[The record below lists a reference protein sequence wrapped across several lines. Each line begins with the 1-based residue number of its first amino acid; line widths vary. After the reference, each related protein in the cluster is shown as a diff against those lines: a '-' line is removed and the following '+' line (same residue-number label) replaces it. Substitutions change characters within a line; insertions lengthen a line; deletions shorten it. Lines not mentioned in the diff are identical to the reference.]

1 MIAMKKLVILVSGR
15 GSNMVSIAQS
25 CQAQG
30 WNARIAAVISNRPD
44 ALGLVEAQRLHLNT
58 EVVDHRAHA
67 KRDQFDAALN
77 AAIDRFEPDLVVLA
91 GFMRILTEG
100 FVRHYT
106 GRMMNI
112 HPSLLPAFTGLHT
125 HERAI
130 SAGCLAAGAT
140 VHMVTPEL
148 DGGPILAQ
156 AVVPVLPGDDAARL
170 AARVLEKEHV
180 LYPRVIR
187 WWLDGLLQQRA
198 DGRYVVTTGES
209 QLLM

>member
-1 MIAMKKLVILVSGR
+1 
-15 GSNMVSIAQS
+15 MVSIAQA
-25 CQAQG
+25 CQSQG
-30 WNARIAAVISNRPD
+30 WNARIAAVIANRPD
-44 ALGLVEAQRLHLNT
+44 ALGLVEAKRLNLHC
-58 EVVDHRAHA
+58 EIVDHRAHA
-67 KRDQFDAALN
+67 EREDFDAALRTV
-77 AAIDRFEPDLVVLA
+77 IDRFDPELVVLA

-100 FVRHYT
+100 FVRHYA
-106 GRMMNI
+106 GRMLNI

-130 SAGCLAAGAT
+130 AAGCHAAGAT
-140 VHMVTPEL
+140 VHLVTPEL

-156 AVVPVLPGDDAARL
+156 AVVPVLPGDDAGRL

-198 DGRYVVTTGES
+198 DGRYIVTTGES